1 MSEKYIYEIVIFNY
15 FFFNSNRQFKLENRI
30 MVNLFDGEKNT
41 NMD

>member
-1 MSEKYIYEIVIFNY
+1 MSEKYIYEIVIFNF
-15 FFFNSNRQFKLENRI
+15 FFFNSNMQFKLENRI